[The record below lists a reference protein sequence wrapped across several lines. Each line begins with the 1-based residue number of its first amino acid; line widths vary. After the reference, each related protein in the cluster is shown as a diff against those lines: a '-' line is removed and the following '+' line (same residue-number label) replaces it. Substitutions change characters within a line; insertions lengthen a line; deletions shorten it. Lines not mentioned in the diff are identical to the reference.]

1 MAKAEQLMASFN
13 YELAQKFLERAVEQE
28 PNNCQA
34 LDLLGDLLLHSGDIE
49 NALAVL
55 RRSIELEPDASA
67 EKYMNFGQAVG
78 GDDAVAAYQKG
89 IELMQRDLS
98 QMTVIDMIII
108 IIFCY
113 ALSRNSQSTTF

>member
-98 QMTVIDMIII
+98 QMTVIDTIII
-108 IIFCY
+108 IIF
-113 ALSRNSQSTTF
+113 LLRFVS